1 VEQCRAFD
9 ELFTDIA
16 SKSGAVCAYV
26 NRAFEYAIENTDIR
40 LWGDDNAHT
49 SDEGAYLAVCV
60 HFATIFGKSA
70 TLLGENVIE
79 NVKIL
84 QEIADKIVFGG

>member
-1 VEQCRAFD
+1 M
-9 ELFTDIA
+9 FTDIA
-16 SKSGAVCAYV
+16 SKNGAVCVYV

-70 TLLGENVIE
+70 TILDENGIE
-79 NVKIL
+79 NARSL